1 MESQGSQYVT
11 LAEDLRNVE
20 TRDVHTKPVI
30 SIFTQPLT
38 SCTTEIHPVRASI
51 QKLFLNTSN
60 HQDHF
65 YLKSKLPQVIDF
77 MLQTQ

>member
-1 MESQGSQYVT
+1 MESQGFQYVT

-38 SCTTEIHPVRASI
+38 SCTTEIHPVRAAI
-51 QKLFLNTSN
+51 
-60 HQDHF
+60 
-65 YLKSKLPQVIDF
+65 
-77 MLQTQ
+77 